1 MTPFARRGACP
12 ALSTPMQTG
21 DGLLVRLN
29 PVTGEISPK
38 QLNGLCLS
46 ASAHGNGIIEVT
58 ARGSLQIRGLTEDSA
73 AALAEDVNALGIEAR
88 TGVPVETGPLAGLDP
103 AETSDARQLAERIRK
118 SVAEVGLAT
127 RLGPKV
133 SVIVDGRGAF
143 CLDEII
149 ADVRLVAE
157 REGWRLA
164 IGGDAKTAREC
175 GGFGEDG
182 AVEATLMVLEEV
194 AARGREARAK
204 DLTSIGLE
212 GRCSTSPP
220 SVLPDISPARGE
232 IKPSRRLSLIA
243 NVAEQARSVE
253 LPISPLAR
261 SEERSTQ
268 RTKSQRFGFSNDER
282 PERERSAGSGRTER
296 GDVERPASLGL
307 LNLNNTAT
315 ALSIALPYGSMDAAD
330 IAAFGEAAQA
340 LGATGIRPAPPRVL
354 IVLGLDAA
362 GCEKLKTTASQLG
375 FITNPADPRLRIA
388 ACPGAPACASGHFD
402 TRAVAQEAASGAAEL
417 LDGSMTLHI
426 SGCAKGCAHPTPA
439 ALTLVGGENGVG
451 FVVAGTAK
459 GLPAHYTARYE
470 AAETLARLAATLRA
484 QRRAGETAAA
494 CLARLGPAAL
504 PPGQTTTQERA

>member
-12 ALSTPMQTG
+12 ALSAPMRTG

-29 PVTGEISPK
+29 PVTGEISAK
-38 QLNGLCLS
+38 QLIGLCLS
-46 ASAHGNGIIEVT
+46 ASAHGNGIVEVT
-58 ARGSLQIRGLTEDSA
+58 ARGSLQIRGLTEESA
-73 AALAEDVNALGIEAR
+73 TALAEDVNTLGISAR

-103 AETSDARQLAERIRK
+103 TEVADARPLAERIRK
-118 SVAEVGLAT
+118 RVDEAGLAA

-133 SVIVDGRGAF
+133 SVIVDGGGAF
-143 CLDEII
+143 DLDEII

-157 REGWRLA
+157 RENAWRLT

-175 GGFGEDG
+175 GVFDEAG
-182 AVEATLMVLEEV
+182 AAEAALKVLEEV
-194 AARGREARAK
+194 AARGRDARAK
-204 DLTSIGLE
+204 DLAVGIEMLL
-212 GRCSTSPP
+212 RPARP
-220 SVLPDISPARGE
+220 SVLPDISPSRGE

-243 NVAEQARSVE
+243 NGAEKAGSVE
-253 LPISPLAR
+253 LPISPH
-261 SEERSTQ
+261 
-268 RTKSQRFGFSNDER
+268 
-282 PERERSAGSGRTER
+282 AGEMSGRTEG
-296 GDVERPASLGL
+296 GDVERPVPLGIRSLTSG
-307 LNLNNTAT
+307 TT

-330 IAAFGEAAQA
+330 MAAFGETAHA
-340 LGATGIRPAPPRVL
+340 LGATGIRPAPPRSL

-362 GCEKLKTTASQLG
+362 GCEKLKAVAADIG

-402 TRAVAQEAASGAAEL
+402 TRAVAREAASLAADML
-417 LDGSMTLHI
+417 NGSMTLHI

-439 ALTLVGGENGVG
+439 ALTLVGDENGVG

-494 CLARLGPAAL
+494 CLARLGPAVL
-504 PPGQTTTQERA
+504 TPDQTTTQERA